1 MNVYGRFEGAALRQ
15 RTACNFQMPQMPLS
29 SPPQP
34 RPVDIG
40 YIRASGLAQV
50 RLQLAVLSGNRRGA
64 LRELDRLVEI
74 DRQLEVLAMEGAG
87 RGDLPGASL
96 IAQLDE
102 QREAIASEKL
112 ALMAAIEF
120 PRLAPAERAPE
131 ELESAEEPEVVVVE
145 DTEFGPRLGRILLW
159 LLGLIAVGTL
169 LAFALPAL
177 ATL

>member
-15 RTACNFQMPQMPLS
+15 RTVCNFQMPQMPLS
-29 SPPQP
+29 YPPQP

-120 PRLAPAERAPE
+120 PTLAPAERMTE
-131 ELESAEEPEVVVVE
+131 ELDTAEDEFVVIE
-145 DTEFGPRLGRILLW
+145 DTEFGRKLGRALAW
-159 LLGLIAVGTL
+159 LLGLIVMGTL

-177 ATL
+177 AAV